1 MSAKH
6 LQDLYVEAVRLG
18 ALLRTLHNALP
29 DDTAS
34 SGLDTRFIVGW
45 GVTLAEGLAS
55 DLDALDV
62 RASIARLEAVGGTHE

>member
-1 MSAKH
+1 MSTKH

-45 GVTLAEGLAS
+45 ACQLAQELANDV
-55 DLDALDV
+55 DLLDLSQC
-62 RASIARLEAVGGTHE
+62 RAVNNSTKASGR

>member
-1 MSAKH
+1 MSVKH

-29 DDTAS
+29 DDTAN
-34 SGLDTRFIVGW
+34 GLDTRFIVGW
-45 GVTLAEGLAS
+45 GVTLAEDLAS

-62 RASIARLEAVGGTHE
+62 RAPIAKLEAVGGTHE